1 MLYLN
6 IHTHTRAREDEQH
19 LPSFGL
25 HPWYL
30 TDHWEQDLEAFDGHP
45 VLIGECGLDRLC
57 ETPYELQLKAFQAQ
71 IQLSERLELPL
82 VLHCVRA
89 LDDALRLKRGTRQPW
104 IFHGFRGKPQQL
116 QQLLDHGFY
125 ISFGFRHNTESLR
138 ACPSDRLFLETDD
151 SPEPIA
157 SLYETAAALRSTT
170 VDALNNQLW
179 QNLKEIIR
187 PSAFSSAF
195 LTTVSGN
202 FCTFAPQNQEKD
214 NFT

>member
-30 TDHWEQDLEAFDGHP
+30 TDNWEQELKAFDGHP

-57 ETPYELQLKAFQAQ
+57 ETPYELQLEAFQAQ

-89 LDDALRLKRGTRQPW
+89 LDDVLRLKRGTHQPW

-125 ISFGFRHNTESLR
+125 VSFGFRHNTDSLR

-157 SLYETAAALRSTT
+157 SLYETAAALRTT
-170 VDALNNQLW
+170 TSNALNNQLW

-195 LTTVSGN
+195 LTVVSGN